1 MFDPEL
7 FYHGEGG
14 CGYEAE
20 IEEEEFQ
27 NEEEEDGAGVD
38 GGGGSNGGG
47 GEEDDEEDDRWMQGW
62 HPSRN
67 KPTNLCKY
75 VRSHGLCTVFPHGN
89 AYKFVVGG
97 QFYGPFPTQKLAQL
111 AAKSLKP

>member
-1 MFDPEL
+1 MPDPEL

-20 IEEEEFQ
+20 IEEEEIPEDEEFQ
-27 NEEEEDGAGVD
+27 DEEIPESEEEIDENDG
-38 GGGGSNGGG
+38 
-47 GEEDDEEDDRWMQGW
+47 WMQGW

-75 VRSHGLCTVFPHGN
+75 VRGHGLCTVFPHGN
-89 AYKFVVGG
+89 AYKFVAGG
-97 QFYGPFPTQKLAQL
+97 QFYGPFPTQEEAQL
-111 AAKSLKP
+111 AAKSLKR

>member
-27 NEEEEDGAGVD
+27 NEEEEDGED
-38 GGGGSNGGG
+38 
-47 GEEDDEEDDRWMQGW
+47 DDEEDDRWMQGW